1 MQTDSP
7 FFSIV
12 IATYNR
18 AGLITETINS
28 ILAQDF
34 YGFELIIVDDGSK
47 DNTKEVVNSFAAKDG
62 RVQYCYQ
69 VNAER
74 GAARNNGFGRA
85 KGKYV
90 MFFDSDDIMPKDNL
104 QKMFELIQTHPTY
117 NFYASKYVFS
127 SNGKIEQSA
136 VESYAEGA
144 YGLELV
150 LYGNTIGTLFTVKR
164 DFRDFVLFPED
175 RTLAAMEDWICLV
188 LNLKDNKLYLGDFLG
203 CIVNNHGNRSMN
215 ENQAV
220 IQKRLKATQVLDRQV
235 AFTPRQRN
243 ELWAFSYY
251 FCAVHAYLDF
261 NRSQSLSYLLKAA
274 QKAGVKKVFVFA
286 AIKTLI
292 GKKIINKINILKK

>member
-18 AGLITETINS
+18 AALITDTINS

-34 YGFELIIVDDGSK
+34 SGFELIIVDDGSK
-47 DNTKEVVNSFAAKDG
+47 DNTKEVVNSFAAKDE
-62 RVQYCYQ
+62 RVQYYYQ

-104 QKMFELIQTHPTY
+104 QKMFGLIQAHPNY

-127 SNGKIEQSA
+127 SNGKIEQSIVA
-136 VESYAEGA
+136 SYAEGE
-144 YGLELV
+144 YGVELV
-150 LYGNTIGTLFTVKR
+150 LYGNTIGTLFTVRR

-175 RTLAAMEDWICLV
+175 RTLAAMEDWMCLV
-188 LNLKDNKLYLGDFLG
+188 LNLTNNKLYLGNFLG
-203 CIVNNHGNRSMN
+203 CIVNNHGDRSMN

-220 IQKRLKATQVLDRQV
+220 IQKRLKATKILDGQV
-235 AFTPRQRN
+235 AFSPRQRN
-243 ELWAFSYY
+243 ELWAYSYY

-261 NRSQSLSYLLKAA
+261 NRRQSLSYLSKSVK
-274 QKAGVKKVFVFA
+274 KAGVKKIFLLA
-286 AIKTLI
+286 AIKTLV